1 MLLNGSIVFAIDK
14 GQEYNENMLNNIEIF
29 GVFVHNAYLCSVKRN
44 KRMYNETNTG
54 LIKM

>member
-1 MLLNGSIVFAIDK
+1 MLLNGSIVFVIDK